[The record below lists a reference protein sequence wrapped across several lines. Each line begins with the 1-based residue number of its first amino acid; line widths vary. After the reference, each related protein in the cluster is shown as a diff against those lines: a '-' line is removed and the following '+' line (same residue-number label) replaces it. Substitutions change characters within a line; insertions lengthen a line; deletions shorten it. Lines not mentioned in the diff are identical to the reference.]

1 VTEQTQIPAT
11 QVKELRDMT
20 GAGMMDAKRAL
31 VETNGDLDAARQL
44 LREQGLASAGKR
56 AGRETTEG
64 TVVSRIESSRGAMV
78 AVGCETEPVSGNE
91 EFQDFAQ
98 HLLDVVSVDGPEAA
112 ASLEE
117 ERIELVAKLGE
128 NIVVVGAERYE
139 AAEGEVVADYIH
151 PPARKIGVLVRAKA
165 SPELARM
172 LAMHIAA
179 ARPRYLTR
187 DEIPEH
193 EIAEE
198 RAVYEKLPE
207 VESKPEDVQP
217 KIVEGMLAKRFFAAT
232 VLLDQ
237 QWVHDPS
244 LTVAKALAERDAE
257 VRAFVRYNVGAEA
270 E

>member
-64 TVVSRIESSRGAMV
+64 TVVSRLEGSRGAMV

-91 EFQDFAQ
+91 EFQAFAQ
-98 HLLDVVSVDGPEAA
+98 HLLDVAWVDGPEAA
-112 ASLEE
+112 ATLED

-128 NIVVVGAERYE
+128 NIVVVGSERYE
-139 AAEGEVVADYIH
+139 AADGEGVAGYIH

-172 LAMHIAA
+172 IAMHIAA

-207 VESKPEDVQP
+207 VESKPEDVRP
-217 KIVEGMLAKRFFAAT
+217 KIVEGMLAKRFFAAS

-244 LTVAKALAERDAE
+244 LTVAKALAEHDAE

>member
-1 VTEQTQIPAT
+1 VTEQTQIPAA

-31 VETNGDLDAARQL
+31 LDTNGDLDAARQL

-64 TVVSRIESSRGAMV
+64 TVVSRVEGSGGAMA

-91 EFQDFAQ
+91 EFLGFAQ
-98 HLLDVVSVDGPEAA
+98 HLLDAVWVGGPDAVGSFED
-112 ASLEE
+112 
-117 ERIELVAKLGE
+117 ERVELVAKLGE
-128 NIVVVGAERYE
+128 NIVVVGAERYDADE
-139 AAEGEVVADYIH
+139 DEVVADYIH

-172 LAMHIAA
+172 VAMHIAA
-179 ARPRYLTR
+179 ARPQYLSR
-187 DEIPEH
+187 DEIPDH

-207 VESKPEDVQP
+207 VESKPEDVRP

-237 QWVHDPS
+237 QWVHDPG
-244 LTVAKALAERDAE
+244 LTVARALAEHDAE
-257 VRAFVRYNVGAEA
+257 VRAFVRYNVGSE
-270 E
+270 

>member
-1 VTEQTQIPAT
+1 MTEQTQIPAV
-11 QVKELRDMT
+11 QVKELRDLT

-56 AGRETTEG
+56 AGRETSEG
-64 TVVSRIESSRGAMV
+64 TVLARVDGSRGAIV

-91 EFQDFAQ
+91 EFLAFAQ
-98 HLLDVVSVDGPEAA
+98 HLLDVVWAEGPDAADG
-112 ASLEE
+112 LED
-117 ERIELVAKLGE
+117 ERVELVAKLGE
-128 NIVVVGAERYE
+128 NVAVVGAERYD
-139 AAEGEVVADYIH
+139 AADEVVADYIH
-151 PPARKIGVLVRAKA
+151 PPARKIGVLVHAKA
-165 SPELARM
+165 TPELARM

-179 ARPRYLTR
+179 ARPQYLTR
-187 DEIPEH
+187 DEIPEQ

-198 RAVYEKLPE
+198 RSVYEKLPE
-207 VESKPEDVQP
+207 VESKPEDVRP

-237 QWVHDPS
+237 PWVHDPS

-257 VRAFVRYNVGAEA
+257 VRAFVRYNVGSE
-270 E
+270 

>member
-11 QVKELRDMT
+11 QVKELRDVT

-31 VETNGDLDAARQL
+31 VETNGDLEAARQL

-64 TVVSRIESSRGAMV
+64 TVVSRIEGSRGAMV

-91 EFQDFAQ
+91 EFLGFAQ
-98 HLLDVVSVDGPEAA
+98 HLLDAVWVEGPEAA

-128 NIVVVGAERYE
+128 NIVVVGAERYD
-139 AAEGEVVADYIH
+139 AAEAEVVADYIH

-165 SPELARM
+165 TPELARM

-187 DEIPEH
+187 EEIPEH
-193 EIAEE
+193 EVAEE

-207 VESKPEDVQP
+207 VESKPEDVRP

-244 LTVAKALAERDAE
+244 LTVAKALSERDAE